1 VKVALT
7 KYIALCNDEHT
18 RLFQCLLISKHVK
31 DATDRTT
38 CGDCD
43 TAHPVPVEDHA
54 TSLVVRL
61 IEECISPTLTGFLQ
75 ATSSSFPSSSSSS
88 SSSVAYYREPI
99 VHVSVGSVPLH
110 SLSAA
115 QRDIVVAGMNR
126 HILPIEEGL
135 VGDGSDNSSDN
146 SSDDSS
152 DSNSDDSSDQEHSM
166 YSGWKGATLRG
177 VGVSSESVALDLSCI
192 ECKIGNR
199 LFRVQLSKLQS
210 GFVEIFA

>member
-31 DATDRTT
+31 DAMDRTT
-38 CGDCD
+38 GGDCDRD

-75 ATSSSFPSSSSSS
+75 ATSSSFPSLSSSS

-115 QRDIVVAGMNR
+115 QRDFVVAGMDR

-135 VGDGSDNSSDN
+135 AGDGSDNSSDC
-146 SSDDSS
+146 SDDSS
-152 DSNSDDSSDQEHSM
+152 DDEHSM
-166 YSGWKGATLRG
+166 YSGWKGAALTD
-177 VGVSSESVALDLSCI
+177 VGARSESVPVDLSCI